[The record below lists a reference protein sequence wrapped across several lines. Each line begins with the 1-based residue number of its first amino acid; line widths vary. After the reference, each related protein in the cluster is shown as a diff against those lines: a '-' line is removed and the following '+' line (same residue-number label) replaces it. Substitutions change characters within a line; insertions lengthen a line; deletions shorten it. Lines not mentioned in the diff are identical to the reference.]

1 MNTNN
6 IVTIELDLPPIQQHV
21 VNYNLILLEN
31 SKVSTKQLIELFET
45 FNNQNPK
52 SFTYIFD
59 FSKDVEN
66 LIDFAPVIE
75 YIDAY
80 ENQCGFVPQW
90 SMCTVNPWWLGNCN
104 LPSQMQNRLEICKN
118 IVIQCLNGYALKLQN
133 IWTDMNGE

>member
-31 SKVSTKQLIELFET
+31 SKVSTKQLIELFEAFDT
-45 FNNQNPK
+45 QNPK

-66 LIDFAPVIE
+66 VIDFK
-75 YIDAY
+75 
-80 ENQCGFVPQW
+80 
-90 SMCTVNPWWLGNCN
+90 NCYG
-104 LPSQMQNRLEICKN
+104 LC
-118 IVIQCLNGYALKLQN
+118 
-133 IWTDMNGE
+133 